1 MPAIV
6 RSGACGSPAWHNGYL
21 QMLPAIRLYS
31 EFAFRD
37 YDPESREELVAEVI
51 ANTLVAY
58 VRLVLLGK
66 TGIAYPAV
74 LARYGI
80 RQTLDG
86 RRVGGHL
93 NINDI
98 SSSYAQKRQGIVLER
113 LDRHD
118 REEQAWCEIVVEDK
132 RCGPAE
138 VAATRIDFAAWLD
151 SLPWR
156 DRKIAESLAIGN
168 RTGEVAREF
177 SLCEGRISQLRREF
191 AESWHAFVGDEVV
204 EVAA

>member
-1 MPAIV
+1 
-6 RSGACGSPAWHNGYL
+6 
-21 QMLPAIRLYS
+21 MLPAIRLYS
-31 EFAFRD
+31 ELAFRD

-66 TGIAYPAV
+66 VGIAYPAV

-113 LDRHD
+113 LDRPSPD
-118 REEQAWCEIVVEDK
+118 QPSWSEIVIED
-132 RCGPAE
+132 RRAGPAE

-151 SLPWR
+151 TLPRR
-156 DRKIAESLAIGN
+156 DRKIAESLAIGS
-168 RTGEVAREF
+168 RTSEVAKQFDVSE
-177 SLCEGRISQLRREF
+177 CRISQLRREF
-191 AESWHAFVGDEVV
+191 AESWGEFVGDEPATA
-204 EVAA
+204 VA